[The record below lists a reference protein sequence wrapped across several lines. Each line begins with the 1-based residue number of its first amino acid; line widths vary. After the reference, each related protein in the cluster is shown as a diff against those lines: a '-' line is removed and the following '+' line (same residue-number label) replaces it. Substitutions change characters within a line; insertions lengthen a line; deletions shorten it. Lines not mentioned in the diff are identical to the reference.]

1 MLGSLN
7 CSRGPLLVRR
17 SDPHKGR
24 APVLR
29 RGKRTSARPSLVDR
43 GNNGR
48 RGVVLARASEGSD
61 QDLNISAELGILSL
75 RLGTSLMMFHNGLDK
90 LADPEGFSTF
100 VVAKYLAFLPQP
112 LLWTY
117 GAIAAELV
125 CPILLALGI
134 LARPSAAAL
143 LGTMS
148 FAVLFHLNDTGLEGF
163 PLAVVEKHQYGFET
177 SALYAGI
184 FLFFLLAG
192 PGKLSLGGNAKK

>member
-1 MLGSLN
+1 M
-7 CSRGPLLVRR
+7 P
-17 SDPHKGR
+17 
-24 APVLR
+24 
-29 RGKRTSARPSLVDR
+29 
-43 GNNGR
+43 
-48 RGVVLARASEGSD
+48 
-61 QDLNISAELGILSL
+61 
-75 RLGTSLMMFHNGLDK
+75 
-90 LADPEGFSTF
+90 
-100 VVAKYLAFLPQP
+100 VAKYLAFLPQP

-134 LARPSAAAL
+134 LARPSAGAL